1 VHLWL
6 TIQFEYERQTFKK
19 EIAMV
24 KFSND
29 ADILKYEPVLFGE
42 LHLPWQVLAE
52 GSGGTLNS
60 TTFTASSADFTQA
73 KVSAGGVIYLR
84 SDDPDVSGL
93 DGAFEIVSV
102 DSATE
107 LTVSVVRADS
117 QDSPVAPPPASDV
130 YFRISTL
137 DPQTSEAAFALTE
150 YFGIQPGDPASDI
163 EVGDILDTAVLRQ
176 ASVFAVISA
185 VYATL
190 ASKEASENFWTKSLH
205 YRTCFEHA
213 RSRVRLSIDTDSD
226 GIAERTSMGGSMR
239 LIRD

>member
-1 VHLWL
+1 
-6 TIQFEYERQTFKK
+6 
-19 EIAMV
+19 MV

-52 GSGGTLNS
+52 GSGGTLNG

-73 KVSAGGVIYLR
+73 KVSAGGVVYLH
-84 SDDPDVSGL
+84 SDDGSL
-93 DGAFEIVSV
+93 DGAFEIISV

-107 LTVSVVRADS
+107 LTVSVIRADS
-117 QDSPVAPPPASDV
+117 ESSPVAPPAASDV
-130 YFRISTL
+130 YFRISTFE
-137 DPQTSEAAFALTE
+137 PQACEAAFALTE

-163 EVGDILDTAVLRQ
+163 EVSDILDTVVLKQ

-205 YRTCFEHA
+205 YRTCFGHA
-213 RSRVRLSIDTDSD
+213 RSRARLSIDTGSD
-226 GIAERTSMGGSMR
+226 GIAERTSMGGSVR